1 MILAGAARVKNTKNA
16 TILTNFCYHKIM
28 KPLLKLL
35 VSTLTIII
43 AAYFIPGVKIASYWT
58 AIVVAL
64 VMAIVNAI
72 IKPIVMFF
80 TLPLNVLT
88 LGLFTFVVNGLMI
101 LLVAYFVP
109 GFQVAGFWTAVIF
122 SISITFINWLLTKLV
137 V

>member
-1 MILAGAARVKNTKNA
+1 
-16 TILTNFCYHKIM
+16 M